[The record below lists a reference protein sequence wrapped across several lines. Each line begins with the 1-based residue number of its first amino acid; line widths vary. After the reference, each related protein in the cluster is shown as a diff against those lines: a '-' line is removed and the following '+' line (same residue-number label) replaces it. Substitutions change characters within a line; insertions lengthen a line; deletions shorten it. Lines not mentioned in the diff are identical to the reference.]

1 MDEHNAAEDAK
12 AKKYKKV
19 EKKVL
24 AEKKDREA
32 AFKAKNE
39 KEEEKRVKAYTTF
52 KKDRHDFEHDLRIKQ
67 NELKEKDEK
76 HKIEIKNA

>member
-24 AEKKDREA
+24 ADKKDRDA
-32 AFKAKNE
+32 NLKLKNE
-39 KEEEKRVKAYTTF
+39 KEEEKR
-52 KKDRHDFEHDLRIKQ
+52 
-67 NELKEKDEK
+67 
-76 HKIEIKNA
+76 